1 MLQEKTS
8 PARCTR
14 QSGGGLRGRR
24 VDIENVDT
32 HDNNNDDNETN
43 DTNYNDTTAGI
54 GDPG

>member
-14 QSGGGLRGRR
+14 QSGGGRRGRR
-24 VDIENVDT
+24 VHIENVDT
-32 HDNNNDDNETN
+32 NDDNN
-43 DTNYNDTTAGI
+43 INYIAAGI

>member
-14 QSGGGLRGRR
+14 QSGGGRRDRR

-32 HDNNNDDNETN
+32 NDNNYYDNET
-43 DTNYNDTTAGI
+43 NDTTAGI